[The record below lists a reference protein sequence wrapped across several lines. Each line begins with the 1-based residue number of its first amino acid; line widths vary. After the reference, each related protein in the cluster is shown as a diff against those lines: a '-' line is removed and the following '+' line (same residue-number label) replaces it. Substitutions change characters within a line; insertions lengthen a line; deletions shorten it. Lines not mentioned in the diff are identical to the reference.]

1 MFLDPYHTVSDGWI
15 RIRAVQAS
23 RFARDVAGDYN
34 PIHNPDARRFCV
46 PGDLLFALV
55 LGYGGLYERMRFEFR
70 GMVGDDLPLRVPGAG
85 AGRVQVTDAEGRVVL
100 DVEREGECTWD
111 PAVVEAVA
119 LRYVAF
125 SGNNFRYL
133 KPLMAEQGVMFNTDR
148 PMVVYR
154 DMGLDLD
161 RLDIPDPRL
170 ALSDS
175 ALEVHGRRA
184 DALLRFGIR
193 TPGGALAGTGWK
205 TMLLSGLREYDESKV
220 RGLMAEFERL
230 RRVDAAEP
238 D

>member
-1 MFLDPYHTVSDGWI
+1 MFLDRYHSVSGGWI

-55 LGYGGLYERMRFEFR
+55 LAYGGLYERMRFEFR
-70 GMVGDDLPLRVPGAG
+70 GMVGDDVPLRVPGTG
-85 AGRVQVTDAEGRVVL
+85 AGRVQVIDADDRVVL
-100 DVEREGECTWD
+100 DVEREGACTRD

-125 SGNNFRYL
+125 SGKNFPYL
-133 KPLMAEQGVMFNTDR
+133 KPLMAEKGVMFNTDR

-154 DMGLDLD
+154 NMGLDLQ
-161 RLDIPDPRL
+161 RLDIADPRL

-175 ALEVHGRRA
+175 TLEVNGRRA
-184 DALLRFGIR
+184 DALLRFGIHA
-193 TPGGALAGTGWK
+193 PGGSRAGTGWK
-205 TMLLSGLREYDESKV
+205 TLLLGGLREYDEVKV
-220 RGLMAEFERL
+220 RGLMDEFERL
-230 RRVDAAEP
+230 RRADAAERE
-238 D
+238 